1 MGCGREICSKD
12 DENKIKNL
20 GQTTEPIL
28 LNDKQFIPALT
39 GIRAIA
45 VYLIFFKHL
54 NFFSQQTQPGLYLF
68 VNQFYTFLTFF
79 FVLSGFLIYYKY
91 HEISSLN
98 KVRLYNYFINRISRV
113 FPILIILISITFLL
127 GYYHGLY
134 AGKEAVKLYLLNIS
148 LLKGFSSTYLL
159 TGIGPSWSMSVEEL
173 FYLLS
178 PLIFLFTKKVSSLIK
193 FVILFYLLGIVIVYA
208 FSLHPVG
215 GFFSSTIFMLN
226 YTFFGRVCEFACG
239 IYLAMLVK
247 GKVKAIPSK
256 PPGKII
262 LYTGLLIVVASVTI
276 LFLIAGNYG
285 IMHATDVLPG
295 ILVNNLLMPVGIV
308 FIFYSLIYQKS
319 LLQQF
324 LSGKLMVALG
334 NSTYS
339 FYLLHTTFVLTYI
352 YKFISNNVFI
362 TLIVMI
368 IISFV
373 FHKTVEQP
381 LAILLRKKLSR
392 KQI

>member
-1 MGCGREICSKD
+1 MGCGGEVCSTNY
-12 DENKIKNL
+12 ENKMNNL
-20 GQTTEPIL
+20 TPPAAQTL

-39 GIRAIA
+39 GIRAVA

-54 NFFSQQTQPGLYLF
+54 NFFSTETQPNLHLF

-91 HEISSLN
+91 HEISTLN
-98 KVRLYNYFINRISRV
+98 KTRLYNYFINRISRV

-127 GYYHGLY
+127 GYYHGIY
-134 AGKEAVKLYLLNIS
+134 SDKEAVKLYLLNVT
-148 LLKGFSSTYLL
+148 LLKGFSANYLL

-178 PLIFLFTKKVSSLIK
+178 PLIFLFAKKVSSLIK
-193 FVILFYLLGIVIVYA
+193 FIIIFYLLGIIITYA
-208 FSLHPVG
+208 FQLHPVG
-215 GFFSSTIFMLN
+215 GFFSSYHFMFN
-226 YTFFGRVCEFACG
+226 YTFFGRVFEFACG
-239 IYLAMLVK
+239 IYLAMVVK
-247 GKVKAIPSK
+247 GKINSPFIR

-262 LYTGLLIVVASVTI
+262 LYAGLIIVIASVII
-276 LFLIAGNYG
+276 LYCIASHYSLK
-285 IMHATDVLPG
+285 HATDIIPG
-295 ILVNNLLMPVGIV
+295 IVINNILMPMGIIC
-308 FIFYSLIYQKS
+308 IFYSLIYQES
-319 LLQQF
+319 LLQKF

-339 FYLLHTTFVLTYI
+339 FYLLHTSFVLTYI
-352 YKFISNNVFI
+352 YKFIGNNVFI

-368 IISFV
+368 IISFI

-381 LAILLRKKLSR
+381 LAILLRKKLSK
-392 KQI
+392 KQK

>member
-1 MGCGREICSKD
+1 M
-12 DENKIKNL
+12 
-20 GQTTEPIL
+20 
-28 LNDKQFIPALT
+28 NDKKFIPALT

-54 NFFSQQTQPGLYLF
+54 NFFSPQTQPNLYLF

-98 KVRLYNYFINRISRV
+98 KTRLYNYFINRISRV
-113 FPILIILISITFLL
+113 FPILIILISITFIL

-134 AGKEAVKLYLLNIS
+134 TGKEAVKLYLLNIS
-148 LLKGFSSTYLL
+148 LLKGFSSDYLL

-178 PLIFLFTKKVSSLIK
+178 PLIFLFTKKVLSLVK
-193 FVILFYLLGIVIVYA
+193 FVILFYLLGLLITYI
-208 FSLHPVG
+208 FSLHPTE
-215 GFFSSTIFMLN
+215 GFFSNNIFMFN
-226 YTFFGRVCEFACG
+226 YTFFGRAFEFACG

-247 GKVKAIPSK
+247 GKIKPLISK
-256 PPGKII
+256 SPGKII
-262 LYTGLLIVVASVTI
+262 LYTGLIIVVASVTL
-276 LFLIAGNYG
+276 LFLIARNYE
-285 IMHATDVLPG
+285 IMHATDSIPG
-295 ILVNNLLMPVGIV
+295 ILINNLLMPVGIV
-308 FIFYSLIYQKS
+308 FIFYSLIYHKS

-324 LSGKLMVALG
+324 LSSRLMVALG

-339 FYLLHTTFVLTYI
+339 FYLLHTTFVLSYI
-352 YKFISNNVFI
+352 FKFISSNIFI
-362 TLIVMI
+362 AFILMI
-368 IISFV
+368 LISFI

-381 LAILLRKKLSR
+381 LAILLRKKLSK
-392 KQI
+392 KQNLY

>member
-1 MGCGREICSKD
+1 MGCGWEIRSTD
-12 DENKIKNL
+12 DEHKMNNL

-28 LNDKQFIPALT
+28 MNDKKFIPALT
-39 GIRAIA
+39 GIRAVA
-45 VYLIFFKHL
+45 VYFIFFKHL
-54 NFFSQQTQPGLYLF
+54 NFFSPETQPGLYLF

-98 KVRLYNYFINRISRV
+98 KTKLYNYFINRISRV

-127 GYYHGLY
+127 GYYHGIY
-134 AGKEAVKLYLLNIS
+134 AGKEAIKLYFLNIS
-148 LLKGFSSTYLL
+148 LLKGFSSTSLL

-193 FVILFYLLGIVIVYA
+193 FVLLFYLLGVLITYA
-208 FSLHPVG
+208 FSLHPIG
-215 GFFSSTIFMLN
+215 GFFSDNIFMLN
-226 YTFFGRVCEFACG
+226 YTFFGRVFEFACG

-247 GKVKAIPSK
+247 GKIKPLISK
-256 PPGKII
+256 PSGKII
-262 LYTGLLIVVASVTI
+262 LYAGLLIVAASVTI
-276 LFLIAGNYG
+276 LFLIAGNYK
-285 IMHATDVLPG
+285 IAHATDVLPG
-295 ILVNNLLMPVGIV
+295 ILINNLLMPLGIV

-324 LSGKLMVALG
+324 LSSKLMVALG

-339 FYLLHTTFVLTYI
+339 FYLLHTTFILTYI
-352 YKFISNNVFI
+352 HKFISSNVFV

-368 IISFV
+368 IISFI

-381 LAILLRKKLSR
+381 LAIFLRRKLSR

>member
-1 MGCGREICSKD
+1 M
-12 DENKIKNL
+12 
-20 GQTTEPIL
+20 
-28 LNDKQFIPALT
+28 NDKQFIPALT
-39 GIRAIA
+39 GIRAVA

-54 NFFSQQTQPGLYLF
+54 NFFSPETQPNLYLF

-98 KVRLYNYFINRISRV
+98 KTKLYNYFINRISRV

-127 GYYHGLY
+127 GYYHGVY
-134 AGKEAVKLYLLNIS
+134 SGKEAVKLYLLNIS
-148 LLKGFSSTYLL
+148 LLKGFSSEYLL

-178 PLIFLFTKKVSSLIK
+178 PLIFLFTKKISSLVK
-193 FVILFYLLGIVIVYA
+193 FVILFYLLGILITFF
-208 FSLHPVG
+208 FSLYPVG
-215 GFFSSTIFMLN
+215 RFFSNNFFMFN
-226 YTFFGRVCEFACG
+226 YTFFGRVFEFACG

-247 GKVKAIPSK
+247 GKIKPFVSK

-262 LYTGLLIVVASVTI
+262 LYAGLLIVISSVTI
-276 LFLIAGNYG
+276 LFLIARNYEL
-285 IMHATDVLPG
+285 MHATDMLPG
-295 ILVNNLLMPVGIV
+295 ILINNLLMPVGIV

-319 LLQQF
+319 LLQRF
-324 LSGKLMVALG
+324 LSSKLMVTLG

-339 FYLLHTTFVLTYI
+339 FYLLHTTFILTYI
-352 YKFISNNVFI
+352 YKFISTNVFI

-368 IISFV
+368 IISFI
-373 FHKTVEQP
+373 FNKTVEQP
-381 LAILLRKKLSR
+381 LAIFLRKKLSR
-392 KQI
+392 KQK

>member
-1 MGCGREICSKD
+1 MGCGWEVCGED
-12 DENKIKNL
+12 DENKMNNL
-20 GQTTEPIL
+20 TESKETIL
-28 LNDKQFIPALT
+28 LNDKQFLPALT
-39 GIRAIA
+39 GIRAVA
-45 VYLIFFKHL
+45 VYFIFLKHL
-54 NFFSQQTQPGLYLF
+54 NFFSPETQPNLYLF

-98 KVRLYNYFINRISRV
+98 RTKLYNYFINRISRV

-127 GYYHGLY
+127 GYYQGIY

-148 LLKGFSSTYLL
+148 LLKGFSSQYLL

-178 PLIFLFTKKVSSLIK
+178 PLIFLFAKKVSSLIK
-193 FVILFYLLGIVIVYA
+193 LIIVFYLSGIFITYI

-215 GFFSSTIFMLN
+215 GFFSSYHFMFN
-226 YTFFGRVCEFACG
+226 YTFFGRVFEFACG
-239 IYLAMLVK
+239 IYLAMIVK
-247 GKVKAIPSK
+247 GKINSPFSK

-262 LYTGLLIVVASVTI
+262 LYAGLIIVIASVI
-276 LFLIAGNYG
+276 LLYFIASNYTLK
-285 IMHATDVLPG
+285 HATDIIPG
-295 ILVNNLLMPVGIV
+295 IVINNILMPMGIIC
-308 FIFYSLIYQKS
+308 IFYSLIYQES
-319 LLQQF
+319 LLQKF
-324 LSGKLMVALG
+324 LSGKFMVALG

-352 YKFISNNVFI
+352 YKFIGNNVFI

-368 IISFV
+368 IISFI

-381 LAILLRKKLSR
+381 LAILLRKKLSK
-392 KQI
+392 KQK